1 MLYELAEQYGDKLP
15 AGYTANDFYYG
26 NYPARDYV
34 NDRAGVA
41 LYEKDEKEATAR
53 WEREAW
59 AKTVEIP
66 CKEEFCMHYRRL
78 RLLLFRKN
86 FQESLFR
93 IIERTLDA
101 VLLEEKASL
110 FLKRDLFSQV
120 CAQLDSVMASLKEQN
135 TANN

>member
-1 MLYELAEQYGDKLP
+1 M
-15 AGYTANDFYYG
+15 YYG
-26 NYPARDYV
+26 NYLGADSVRDKS
-34 NDRAGVA
+34 DRDR
-41 LYEKDEKEATAR
+41 YERWEREASAR
-53 WEREAW
+53 WDREAW

-93 IIERTLDA
+93 IIECTLDA